1 MEGGTGRSDIQRIAR
16 GKADQGQK
24 IVRRD
29 RDGLRRNEKGVK
41 MGGRERLQFNR
52 WWRRG
57 EEVLRRSQ

>member
-1 MEGGTGRSDIQRIAR
+1 MEGGTGRSDVQRFAS
-16 GKADQGQK
+16 GKAEQGPK

-29 RDGLRRNEKGVK
+29 RDGQKQKGVE
-41 MGGRERLQFNR
+41 MDGRERLEFNR